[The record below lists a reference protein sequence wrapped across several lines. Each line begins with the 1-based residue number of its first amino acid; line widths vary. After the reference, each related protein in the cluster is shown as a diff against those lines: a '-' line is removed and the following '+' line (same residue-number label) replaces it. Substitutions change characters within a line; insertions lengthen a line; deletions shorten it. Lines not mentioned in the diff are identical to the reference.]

1 MSEMKDSGL
10 KYIGLIPS
18 EWNLSKIKF
27 EIKDLYSGGTPESG
41 NSEFYDENGEKW
53 VAIGDM
59 SNTEQVYDTE
69 SHITKE
75 GIKNKN
81 LKKVPRD
88 TILYSI
94 YATIGKVSELK
105 IDAYINQAIL
115 AIYPNSGLFNGYLK
129 YTLKLLEEYALSECS
144 NSIQNNLN
152 ALKVKNFPILQLNF
166 EEQKMIAKIL
176 DDRIEKINIVLK
188 DLSDEI
194 ESLEKY
200 RKSLI
205 TETVIKGL
213 KSNVK
218 MKNTKIQWIEEISEE
233 AKLIKL
239 KYFSYMKGRIG
250 WQGLNSEDFIEEG
263 PYCVTGTDFVNG
275 KINWETCYHVSDE
288 RYNMDSN
295 IQLKIGDLLV
305 TKDGTIGKLAVVDEL
320 PNKACLNS
328 HLLIIRPL
336 MNKFINKYLYYV
348 MKSEIFY
355 KYYNLV
361 SSGSTMDSLSQEK
374 TGNFIFP
381 IYEIEKQKQIADYLD
396 KKCKEIDEL
405 ISDKQEQIKKMEQYK
420 KSLIYEYVTG
430 KKRVK
435 GAEELYG

>member
-1 MSEMKDSGL
+1 MSNMRNSGV
-10 KYIGLIPS
+10 
-18 EWNLSKIKF
+18 EW
-27 EIKDLYSGGTPESG
+27 
-41 NSEFYDENGEKW
+41 
-53 VAIGDM
+53 IGDIPV
-59 SNTEQVYDTE
+59 EWDVKKGKYDFDFINGFAFDSQDMNVE
-69 SHITKE
+69 GNFPVIRIGDIQE
-75 GIKNKN
+75 GIVSFDNCLYVQDNKGLERYKIN
-81 LKKVPRD
+81 KGDL
-88 TILYSI
+88 LLAMSG
-94 YATIGKVSELK
+94 ATVGKVGIMNTDIL
-105 IDAYINQAIL
+105 AYINQRVGIIRSDVIKY
-115 AIYPNSGLFNGYLK
+115 IYYVLSTKSFLEYIDLESVGSAQPNISADGIKKFLIPNPK
-129 YTLKLLEEYALSECS
+129 AR
-144 NSIQNNLN
+144 
-152 ALKVKNFPILQLNF
+152 
-166 EEQKMIAKIL
+166 EQKIIADFLDEKVGKI
-176 DDRIEKINIVLK
+176 DIIIEWLNKQIEIINNYK
-188 DLSDEI
+188 N
-194 ESLEKY
+194 
-200 RKSLI
+200 SLI
-205 TETVIKGL
+205 TEVIINGL
-213 KSNVK
+213 DQNTEMIDSKIDWIGKIS
-218 MKNTKIQWIEEISEE
+218 KN

-250 WQGLNSEDFIEEG
+250 WQGLNSEDFIDEG

-348 MKSEIFY
+348 LKSKIFY

-396 KKCKEIDEL
+396 KKCEQIDC
-405 ISDKQEQIKKMEQYK
+405 IVKNKQEQIEKIEQYK

>member
-1 MSEMKDSGL
+1 M
-10 KYIGLIPS
+10 
-18 EWNLSKIKF
+18 
-27 EIKDLYSGGTPESG
+27 
-41 NSEFYDENGEKW
+41 
-53 VAIGDM
+53 
-59 SNTEQVYDTE
+59 
-69 SHITKE
+69 
-75 GIKNKN
+75 
-81 LKKVPRD
+81 
-88 TILYSI
+88 
-94 YATIGKVSELK
+94 
-105 IDAYINQAIL
+105 
-115 AIYPNSGLFNGYLK
+115 
-129 YTLKLLEEYALSECS
+129 
-144 NSIQNNLN
+144 
-152 ALKVKNFPILQLNF
+152 
-166 EEQKMIAKIL
+166 
-176 DDRIEKINIVLK
+176 
-188 DLSDEI
+188 
-194 ESLEKY
+194 
-200 RKSLI
+200 
-205 TETVIKGL
+205 
-213 KSNVK
+213 
-218 MKNTKIQWIEEISEE
+218 
-233 AKLIKL
+233 
-239 KYFSYMKGRIG
+239 
-250 WQGLNSEDFIEEG
+250 NSEDFIEEG

>member
-115 AIYPNSGLFNGYLK
+115 AIYPKSGLFNGYLK